1 MLVVEMFKRK
11 EYNLE
16 VVRKGFKRGRLLFK
30 SEYLYKQCTRDKR
43 VMNIKSVRQIKSFP
57 HIHKFKGIMN
67 TIKANGCN

>member
-30 SEYLYKQCTRDKR
+30 SEYLYKHLFVAVYTRQE
-43 VMNIKSVRQIKSFP
+43 S
-57 HIHKFKGIMN
+57 HEHKVSQ
-67 TIKANGCN
+67 ANKVIPTHP